1 MNVQRRSGA
10 PMPARGLATSGVPG
24 SWAYTN
30 MTGNSGV
37 LPPAPGSALAGYWQA
52 SDDSRHAHF
61 IGQDGNLYEL
71 LFTAAQGQWAYTNMT
86 GNSGVLPPAPGSAL
100 ARYRR

>member
-1 MNVQRRSGA
+1 
-10 PMPARGLATSGVPG
+10 
-24 SWAYTN
+24 

-37 LPPAPGSALAGYWQA
+37 LPPAPGSALAGYWQG

-100 ARYRR
+100 AGYWQGSDDSRHAHFIGQDGNLYELLFPAAST